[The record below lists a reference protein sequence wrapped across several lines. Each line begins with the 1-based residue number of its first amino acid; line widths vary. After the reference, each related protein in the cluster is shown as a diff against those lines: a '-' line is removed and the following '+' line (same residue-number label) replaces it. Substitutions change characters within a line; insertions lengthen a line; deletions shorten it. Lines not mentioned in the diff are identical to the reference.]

1 MYPIILII
9 AFYSSFLGLVVLV
22 YPEIQRMR
30 GMKITTL
37 RVAKQSARIE
47 QIVVALTT
55 WFKSVCAVG
64 MFKISA
70 SLHASTARLTS
81 HLYRRASVSRE
92 KAQVSTL

>member
-1 MYPIILII
+1 
-9 AFYSSFLGLVVLV
+9 
-22 YPEIQRMR
+22 
-30 GMKITTL
+30 
-37 RVAKQSARIE
+37 
-47 QIVVALTT
+47 LTT

-92 KAQVSTL
+92 KAQVSTLLRSLKNSSSRVIR